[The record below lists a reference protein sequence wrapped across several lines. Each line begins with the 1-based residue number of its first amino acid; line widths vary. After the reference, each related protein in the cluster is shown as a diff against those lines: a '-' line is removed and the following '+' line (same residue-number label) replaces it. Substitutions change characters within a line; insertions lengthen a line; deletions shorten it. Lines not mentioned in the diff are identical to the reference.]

1 MPDEAPLSVDA
12 TIEGDT
18 ARVTLRGELDL
29 DRAGALAE
37 ELAALTG
44 RGATA
49 VHVDTSGL
57 NFIDSSGLRALL
69 SAREQLD
76 SAGTTFRLTAL
87 SPAVERVLEMTGTR
101 GLLVPE

>member
-1 MPDEAPLSVDA
+1 MPDEAPLSVNAVVED
-12 TIEGDT
+12 GT

-29 DRAGALAE
+29 DRASALAE
-37 ELAALTG
+37 ELSALTS

-49 VHVDTSGL
+49 VDIDASGL

-69 SAREQLD
+69 SAREQLE
-76 SAGTTFRLTAL
+76 SAGAGLRLTAV

-101 GLLVPE
+101 TLLVPE